1 MRNMESVACATTPQQ
16 AAFDGLINAF
26 SCEVE
31 RYEDNLRRL
40 FYTLEAPRPTN
51 VADEDK
57 QPMPQT
63 VQEALEHMYARMN
76 SANQSLGHIIERLQ
90 EQVGELKILP

>member
-1 MRNMESVACATTPQQ
+1 MGDCCVQAAPPIQQ
-16 AAFDGLINAF
+16 AAFDGLVNAF
-26 SCEVE
+26 GCELE

-40 FYTLEAPRPTN
+40 FCTLEAPRPAD
-51 VADEDK
+51 VADEAK

-63 VQEALEHMYARMN
+63 VQDAFGHMYVRLE
-76 SANQSLGHIIERLQ
+76 SANRNLSHMIERLQ